1 MKPAD
6 FIQAPHAV
14 EGVEVTRVACG
25 ELACFQIAAAQVCVA
40 KCLRTLAGE
49 EVKPQPP
56 PIGARD
62 SLSLSKKGDKQK
74 KNEIRIYLRLQLK
87 IASEIFRCD
96 LARAAFELKRGV
108 QRMIEFLDEHN
119 QRSDIAITQAR
130 ARIVLFELFDQPAR
144 IINADV
150 KLVAGLPQKCARQLA
165 QFAGGLAGQHRQLH
179 ATRPINQAILQIDPN
194 LRVRSLE

>member
-14 EGVEVTRVACG
+14 EGVEVTRVARG

-74 KNEIRIYLRLQLK
+74 KNEIGIDLRLQLE
-87 IASEIFRCD
+87 IAGEILRRNF
-96 LARAAFELKRGV
+96 ARAAFEVKRGV
-108 QRMIEFLDEHN
+108 QRMIDFFHEHD
-119 QRSDIAITQAR
+119 QRPDIAITHPGTW
-130 ARIVLFELFDQPAR
+130 IVLFELFNEPA
-144 IINADV
+144 
-150 KLVAGLPQKCARQLA
+150 
-165 QFAGGLAGQHRQLH
+165 
-179 ATRPINQAILQIDPN
+179 
-194 LRVRSLE
+194 